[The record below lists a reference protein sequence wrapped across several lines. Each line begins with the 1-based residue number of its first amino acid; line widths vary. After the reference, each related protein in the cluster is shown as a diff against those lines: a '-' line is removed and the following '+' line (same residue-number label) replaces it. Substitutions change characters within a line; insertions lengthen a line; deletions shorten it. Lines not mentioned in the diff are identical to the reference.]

1 MKYAAL
7 FLVLASA
14 GSALGQEVLW
24 DNGGIVTNPTGG
36 TGTIAGQPIS
46 NADGFTIPGQSFVFS
61 TTGVGAAAWYVNAL
75 ADDFTVPEGEEWDLS
90 EVKLYAFRSALS
102 VAPVTA
108 VRINLW
114 TAPPFNADSPP
125 PLPIPLPLPLLA
137 QSLEVPVG
145 QGDLVCH
152 RQSVT
157 STATNRPVHE
167 YVVPLDGLPS
177 GGRLGPGTYW
187 LEFSFVNELVTGQNV
202 LVPLVT
208 PRTMVVGHN
217 ARALNALDG
226 QMSSPRAWFEGR
238 EGYVAGVTEGRAY
251 ELPFVLRGTRAAA
264 CGTADFDGDGDTGT
278 DADIEAFFAC
288 LAGDC
293 CVTCHPSGA
302 DFDGDGDTGTDADIE
317 AFFRVLAGG
326 TC

>member
-1 MKYAAL
+1 MKHAAICAAL
-7 FLVLASA
+7 ALAA
-14 GSALGQEVLW
+14 PAFGQGVLW
-24 DNGGIVTNPTGG
+24 DNGPLVTNPTGG
-36 TGTIAGQPIS
+36 TGTIGGLPIS
-46 NADGFTIPGQSFVFS
+46 NADGFTIPGQTFVFS

-75 ADDFTVPEGEEWDLS
+75 ADDFTVPAGEEWDLGG
-90 EVKLYAFRSALS
+90 VKLVAFRSSLS

-114 TAPPFNADSPP
+114 TAPPFNAHSPP
-125 PLPIPLPLPLLA
+125 PLPDTLPLPLLA
-137 QSLEVPVG
+137 EALEVPAEEG
-145 QGDLVCH
+145 PLVCH

-157 STATNRPVHE
+157 STGTNRPVHE
-167 YVVPLDGLPS
+167 YVVPLDGLPN

-187 LEFSFVNELVTGQNV
+187 LEFSFVNELTAGQNV

-208 PRTMVVGHN
+208 PRTAVMGHN

-226 QMSSPRAWFEGR
+226 QVASPRAWFEGR

-251 ELPFVLRGTRAAA
+251 ELPFVLTGTRAPL
-264 CGTADFDGDGDTGT
+264 CGTADFDGDGDSGT

-288 LAGDC
+288 LAGSC
-293 CVTCHPSGA
+293 CAPCHPGGS
-302 DFDGDGDTGTDADIE
+302 DFDGDGDAGTDADIE

-326 TC
+326 SC